1 MNTGADS
8 AGQLE
13 IVVWVQQI
21 AVSLLYAWS
30 GRRQ

>member
-1 MNTGADS
+1 MNRGADS
-8 AGQLE
+8 IGEVE